1 MRAEMTIAKDAS
13 SAAEAA
19 QSGRRFARQTRV
31 VAVATFASR
40 VLGIVR
46 EQVIAYYFGA
56 GAVTD
61 AFVAAFRIPNLLRD
75 FLAEGAFSA
84 AFVPTF
90 SEVLAKEGRPAA
102 MELLRRVLGVFVPAL
117 AILCVLGIIF
127 TPQIAH
133 LLSGGTEET
142 PGKIALLVHLARW
155 MFPFLLLISLAAVL
169 MGALNA
175 LGRFGIP
182 ALAPAGF
189 NVGMILCAVLLSRH
203 VDPPVL
209 ALAWGVLAGG
219 FLQWAVQ
226 AVVIHREGFD
236 HRLRLAAGWRDS
248 RVHQIGRLLVPA
260 LLGQA
265 AVQINILAITRA
277 AWELGDGPVAY
288 LNFAFRILF
297 VPLGVFA
304 VAASTVGLARL
315 SKFVADGDEARAR
328 QTYRQALQTV
338 LYLVIPTAV
347 AFVALGGPI
356 CAALYERGEF
366 GADATAHTARAL
378 AFYALGLPAMAAI
391 RACTPLFFA
400 HKDTRTPTLC
410 GVAAVV
416 ANLAGMAVLTPVL
429 GYAGLALSVGLSAVL
444 QVGILLVVASRRY
457 GAMGYASIAG
467 HALVFSV
474 IAALSVGAGYY
485 LWSNAW
491 LSFMPFG
498 VVGQALAMVAVAA
511 VLYLGATWLAGYR
524 NLGTLRKSSAP

>member
-1 MRAEMTIAKDAS
+1 MTKDDSGTS
-13 SAAEAA
+13 SAEQGA
-19 QSGRRFARQTRV
+19 RRFARQTRV
-31 VAVATFASR
+31 VSIATFASR
-40 VLGIVR
+40 ILGVVR

-90 SEVLAKEGRPAA
+90 SEVLSKEGRPAA

-117 AILCVLGIIF
+117 AVLCILGIVF

-142 PGKIALLVHLARW
+142 PGKIALLIHLARW
-155 MFPFLLLISLAAVL
+155 MFPFLLLIALAAVL

-175 LGRFGIP
+175 LGKFGIP

-189 NVGMILCAVLLSRH
+189 NVGMIACAVLLSSR

-209 ALAWGVLAGG
+209 ALAWGVLLGG

-226 AVVIHREGFD
+226 AVVISREGFD
-236 HRLRLAAGWRDS
+236 HRIRLIAGWRDT

-265 AVQINILAITRA
+265 AVQINILAITRS

-315 SKFVADGDEARAR
+315 SQYVAEGNEEQAR

-338 LYLVIPTAV
+338 LYLVTPTAV
-347 AFVALGGPI
+347 AFLFLGGPI
-356 CAALYERGEF
+356 CAALYQRGEF
-366 GADATAHTARAL
+366 DAGATANTARAL
-378 AFYALGLPAMAAI
+378 GYYTIGLPAMAAI
-391 RACTPLFFA
+391 RAVAPIFFA

-416 ANLAGMAVLTPVL
+416 SNLIGIQVLTPML
-429 GYAGLALSVGLSAVL
+429 GFAGLALSVALSAVI
-444 QVGILLVVASRRY
+444 QVGILAIVASRRY
-457 GAMGYASIAG
+457 GPMGYAGIFWHWIAFLVMAAFAVIPPWVALSKGWMSSIPFG
-467 HALVFSV
+467 ILGQTV
-474 IAALSVGAGYY
+474 IAIAFAALIY
-485 LWSNAW
+485 LF
-491 LSFMPFG
+491 L
-498 VVGQALAMVAVAA
+498 
-511 VLYLGATWLAGYR
+511 TWLLGYR
-524 NLGTLRKSSAP
+524 SLGIRRSASRSG

>member
-1 MRAEMTIAKDAS
+1 MTKADAPS
-13 SAAEAA
+13 HDSDH
-19 QSGRRFARQTRV
+19 GVRRFARQTRV
-31 VAVATFASR
+31 VSLATLASR
-40 VLGIVR
+40 VLGVVR

-90 SEVLAKEGRPAA
+90 SEVLNKEGRPAA

-117 AILCVLGIIF
+117 AILCILGIIF

-142 PGKIALLVHLARW
+142 PGKIALLIHLARW
-155 MFPFLLLISLAAVL
+155 MFPFLLLIALAAVL

-175 LGRFGIP
+175 LGKFGVP

-189 NVGMILCAVLLSRH
+189 NVGMIACAALLSTR

-226 AVVIHREGFD
+226 AVVIGREGFD
-236 HRLRLAAGWRDS
+236 HRLRLVAGWRDS
-248 RVHQIGRLLVPA
+248 RVRQIGRLLIPA

-315 SKFVADGDEARAR
+315 SKQVAQGDEDAARH
-328 QTYRQALQTV
+328 TFRQALQTV
-338 LYLVIPTAV
+338 LYLVTPTAV
-347 AFVALGGPI
+347 AFIVIGGPI
-356 CAALYERGEF
+356 CAALYQRGEF
-366 GADATAHTARAL
+366 GADATANTARAL

-391 RACTPLFFA
+391 RAVTPIFFA
-400 HKDTRTPTLC
+400 HKDTKTPTIC
-410 GVAAVV
+410 GVLAVV
-416 ANLAGMAVLTPVL
+416 ANLVGIKLLTPAF
-429 GYAGLALSVGLSAVL
+429 GFAGLALSVGLSAVL
-444 QVGILLVVASRRY
+444 QVGVLL
-457 GAMGYASIAG
+457 
-467 HALVFSV
+467 
-474 IAALSVGAGYY
+474 
-485 LWSNAW
+485 
-491 LSFMPFG
+491 
-498 VVGQALAMVAVAA
+498 AVAA
-511 VLYLGATWLAGYR
+511 VRYQTTGYLAIASHWFVFLATSLISVATGYYALETQWLSFVPFGIVGQAGVAVTIAAALYLGLTWTFGYR
-524 NLGTLRKSSAP
+524 SLGSRRVGFFGRSRA

>member
-1 MRAEMTIAKDAS
+1 MTKDAS
-13 SAAEAA
+13 SQPTFKQGA
-19 QSGRRFARQTRV
+19 SRFARQTRIV
-31 VAVATFASR
+31 SLATFASR

-90 SEVLAKEGRPAA
+90 SEVLSKEGRPAA
-102 MELLRRVLGVFVPAL
+102 MELLRRVLGVFVPVLAL
-117 AILCVLGIIF
+117 FCILGIVF

-155 MFPFLLLISLAAVL
+155 MFPFLLLIALAAVL

-175 LGRFGIP
+175 LGKFGVP

-189 NVGMILCAVLLSRH
+189 NVGMIACAGLLSNH

-209 ALAWGVLAGG
+209 ALAWGVLVGG
-219 FLQWAVQ
+219 LLQWAVQ
-226 AVVIHREGFD
+226 AIVITREGFD
-236 HRLRLAAGWRDS
+236 HRIRIIAGWRDS
-248 RVHQIGRLLVPA
+248 RVGQVGRLLIPA
-260 LLGQA
+260 LIGQA

-315 SKFVADGDEARAR
+315 SQYVAEGREEQAR

-338 LYLVIPTAV
+338 LYLVTPAAV
-347 AFVALGGPI
+347 AFLLLGGPI

-366 GADATAHTARAL
+366 DASATASTARAL
-378 AFYALGLPAMAAI
+378 AFYAIGLPAMAAI
-391 RACTPLFFA
+391 RAATPIFFA
-400 HKDTRTPTLC
+400 HKDTRTPTVC

-416 ANLAGMAVLTPVL
+416 ANLIGIQILTPVL
-429 GYAGLALSVGLSAVL
+429 GFAGLALSVGLSAVI

-457 GAMGYASIAG
+457 GAMGYAWIG
-467 HALVFSV
+467 WHWVVFSAMATLAV
-474 IAALSVGAGYY
+474 LLASFVLRNDWLGFVPFGIVGRTFVALGIAAAVYLS
-485 LWSNAW
+485 
-491 LSFMPFG
+491 
-498 VVGQALAMVAVAA
+498 LA
-511 VLYLGATWLAGYR
+511 WLAGYR
-524 NLGTLRKSSAP
+524 GLGSRRVSHADPTQ